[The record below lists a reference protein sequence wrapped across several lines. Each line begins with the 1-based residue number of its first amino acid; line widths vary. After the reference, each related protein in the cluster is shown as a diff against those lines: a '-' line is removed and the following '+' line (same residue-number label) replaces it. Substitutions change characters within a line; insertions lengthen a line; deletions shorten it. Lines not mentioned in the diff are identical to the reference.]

1 MTLKYF
7 NVKNGLT
14 AGSITLDAPTGN
26 ATVTNLA
33 VITKA
38 NLGNVSNVSITG
50 GSHGQIL
57 TTNGLG
63 TLSWSSAGPN
73 NYVVAT
79 MPYYI
84 GAEETYYVTAN
95 KQGIFSVPLTID
107 GQLSIDGA
115 LVQVDGLNISINSVA
130 SFTSP
135 LSWNSTDYVFYSC
148 YGQSSNLTINTD
160 TGTPIDGTQVRFR
173 FKDNGTVRT
182 LTWTTEGN
190 KSFREIGVTLPTETV
205 PNKTVYVTCVYNEHD
220 NKWDAISVSQQS

>member
-14 AGSITLDAPTGN
+14 AGSITLEALTGN
-26 ATVTNLA
+26 ATVSNLI
-33 VITKA
+33 VTKST
-38 NLGNVSNVSITG
+38 NLGNVSNVSING
-50 GSHGQIL
+50 GSQGQIL
-57 TTNGLG
+57 TTNGSG

-73 NYVVAT
+73 NYVVAP

-84 GAEETYYVTAN
+84 GTEETYYVTEN

-107 GQLSIDGA
+107 GQLNIDGA

-135 LSWNSTDYVFYSC
+135 LIWNSIDHVFYSC
-148 YGQSSNLTINTD
+148 YAQSSNLTISAD

-173 FKDNGTVRT
+173 FKDNGTART
-182 LTWTTEGN
+182 LTWVTEGN
-190 KSFREIGVTLPTETV
+190 KSFRAIGVNLPTETII
-205 PNKTVYVTCVYNEHD
+205 NKTVYVTCVYNEHD
-220 NKWDAISVSQQS
+220 NKWDVISVSQQT